1 MSDYPTI
8 FLYMSWK
15 SEDNQGLP
23 SSKRKYYT
31 VQFKPDGLIST
42 GLELL
47 RQARTNKSNNKI
59 IELFEEIDLDE
70 NENNNYERDIS
81 IDIID

>member
-1 MSDYPTI
+1 MSNYPAI
-8 FLYMSWK
+8 FLDMSEK
-15 SEDNQGLP
+15 SEDDQGLL

-31 VQFKPDGLIST
+31 VQFKPDNLIST

-47 RQARTNKSNNKI
+47 RQARSYKSNNEF

-70 NENNNYERDIS
+70 NENDNYKS
-81 IDIID
+81 II